1 MELFVLE
8 FLHSQIFWTTVAFV
22 VLLGILAKFVIPA
35 VTGVLDARIA
45 KISGDLQSAQSDRQQ
60 AATLLTDYEAKLA
73 QAKKEAGEI
82 VTKARAEAEAMAA
95 KRLKDV
101 EAEIAHK
108 AEDARKSIA
117 AAHAEALRDI
127 QAEVAQLTVQVAE
140 KILEQSVDAK
150 LASKLTD
157 AALKK
162 GLN

>member
-8 FLHSQIFWTTVAFV
+8 FLHSQIFWTTVAFL
-22 VLLGILAKFVIPA
+22 VLLGILGKFVIPA

-45 KISGDLQSAQSDRQQ
+45 KISGDLNSAKSDREQ
-60 AATLLTDYEAKLA
+60 AAGLLTDYEAKLA
-73 QAKKEAGEI
+73 QARKEAGEI
-82 VTKARAEAEAMAA
+82 VTKARGEAEALASQ
-95 KRLKDV
+95 RLKDV

-108 AEDARKSIA
+108 AEEARKSIA
-117 AAHAEALRDI
+117 GARAEALRDI
-127 QAEVAQLTVQVAE
+127 QAEVALLTVQVAE

-157 AALKK
+157 EALKR